1 LKALSL
7 TRDKWVYGEEKDIL
21 VSHRIEAL
29 VDVLMLQQG
38 VGWHVLARLT
48 TDLRKAPP

>member
-1 LKALSL
+1 MNARSLSC
-7 TRDKWVYGEEKDIL
+7 DKWVYGEEKDIL

-29 VDVLMLQQG
+29 VDVVMLQQG